1 MASST
6 RKRRRTR
13 RSGPIPIGGGDV
25 DSGDHNAVD
34 DDSPEEAVV
43 IDDDEAL
50 DEADELDPDDID
62 DDAIVESADVVTDG
76 DIVGSEARMR
86 RLPPT
91 ASPVG
96 GAARPPRSQLSSGFT
111 PHAVGAAD
119 GPEPEPPLIA
129 PPAPRRQIS
138 SEDYAVSVSAGAT
151 PEQVFARR
159 LAVHVVSA
167 IEDSNARKIL
177 VTSPNRGDGKTRF
190 VQLIKPEMPNIS
202 TMSYLVLDMSQLVST
217 DPRMIPDD
225 VLVLVDGPA
234 MLEGDGI
241 LRIPDD
247 WMAALDGSIVVVM
260 GRDTTRSALEDTVS
274 FLDASDLPAV
284 GVIYNEA
291 QAPPLRQ
298 RMRNI
303 EARFVDP
310 DTRRLRN
317 PFKRRSS

>member
-1 MASST
+1 MRNWLSL
-6 RKRRRTR
+6 RRVTVAVERTPDR
-13 RSGPIPIGGGDV
+13 
-25 DSGDHNAVD
+25 
-34 DDSPEEAVV
+34 
-43 IDDDEAL
+43 IDDA
-50 DEADELDPDDID
+50 PQQ
-62 DDAIVESADVVTDG
+62 VVTDG
-76 DIVGSEARMR
+76 DIVGTEARMR
-86 RLPPT
+86 RLPPN
-91 ASPVG
+91 APPVG

-234 MLEGDGI
+234 MLEGDGVLLGRGEG
-241 LRIPDD
+241 LREG
-247 WMAALDGSIVVVM
+247 L
-260 GRDTTRSALEDTVS
+260 
-274 FLDASDLPAV
+274 
-284 GVIYNEA
+284 
-291 QAPPLRQ
+291 PLRPP
-298 RMRNI
+298 RLPRPG
-303 EARFVDP
+303 ARGVELQPQDRLP
-310 DTRRLRN
+310 RRR
-317 PFKRRSS
+317 PGPH